1 MNRFESVLV
10 CELNCAVKTII
21 CCKQS
26 IEPSSAS
33 ESSGRS
39 SSSRTVVPVALVY
52 YLINAKSQPC
62 PLSEWLKILIS
73 SNYYY
78 INKLHTHTHTH
89 ICNTY
94 TDAYMLHT
102 HKYTHICKAYTDA
115 HMLHTHTHYTYTDVH
130 ILHTDRQT
138 HIRCTYTDAHMQH
151 THKHMLYT
159 LTYTTHILDI
169 HPLHTN

>member
-39 SSSRTVVPVALVY
+39 SSSRTVVPVALVS
-52 YLINAKSQPC
+52 YLINATSQPC

-89 ICNTY
+89 IRIHRCIY
-94 TDAYMLHT
+94 VT
-102 HKYTHICKAYTDA
+102 HSQV
-115 HMLHTHTHYTYTDVH
+115 HTHTQSIHRCTYATH
-130 ILHTDRQT
+130 SHTLYI
-138 HIRCTYTDAHMQH
+138 HRCTYTTHRH
-151 THKHMLYT
+151 THT
-159 LTYTTHILDI
+159 DTH
-169 HPLHTN
+169 T